1 MVVDGSLGVHDVPL
15 EGVLRVLGSQG
26 IEGVDI
32 AMANGTR
39 GEDIRL
45 VVAVVV
51 ALHGLGGEER
61 AHSGGGK
68 GEGRQLINGA
78 ILEGANEGSGET
90 REFGGGKHGWMSFRG
105 SGSVK

>member
-1 MVVDGSLGVHDVPL
+1 
-15 EGVLRVLGSQG
+15 
-26 IEGVDI
+26 
-32 AMANGTR
+32 MANGTR

-90 REFGGGKHGWMSFRG
+90 REFGGGKHGWMSFRE